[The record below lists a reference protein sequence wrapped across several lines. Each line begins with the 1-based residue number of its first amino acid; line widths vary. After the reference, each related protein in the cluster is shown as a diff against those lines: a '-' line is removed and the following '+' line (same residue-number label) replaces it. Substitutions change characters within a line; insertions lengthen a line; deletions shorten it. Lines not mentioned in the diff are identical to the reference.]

1 MNGFGKIVT
10 KKYFTVAF
18 PLPFPINNGYIHMY
32 MRASEWDDKQVK
44 QATELFWGQSMEE
57 GAKQK
62 VQSAAILILKFHDG
76 VFLYNKKW
84 IEIK

>member
-62 VQSAAILILKFHDG
+62 VQTTVRRHLDSKISWWCLSLQ
-76 VFLYNKKW
+76 
-84 IEIK
+84 